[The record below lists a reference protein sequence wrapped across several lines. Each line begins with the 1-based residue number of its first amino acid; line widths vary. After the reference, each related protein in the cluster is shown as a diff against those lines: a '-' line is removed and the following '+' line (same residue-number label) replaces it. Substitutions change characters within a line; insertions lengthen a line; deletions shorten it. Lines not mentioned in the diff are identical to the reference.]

1 MGLRG
6 IAIILVLFFHFD
18 LNFFSK
24 GYYGVDIFFV
34 LSGFFIGKSII
45 EGLERKNFS
54 LKLFYK
60 KRFLRIFPL
69 LVIVII
75 STNLIGFFLLT
86 DLHLKKLGESSLF
99 SIIGLSNF
107 YFLGDHSYFS
117 EIKMSKPLLH
127 LWSISIEMH
136 FYAFAPILLIL
147 FFKKKNL
154 FLSILPII
162 LILIFLTGYIL
173 QDGFYKVDS
182 LKKFLGS
189 GLNNFFYLTPFRIYG
204 FLFGIFAFI
213 ISKYNFIKK
222 VCNC

>member
-1 MGLRG
+1 
-6 IAIILVLFFHFD
+6 
-18 LNFFSK
+18 
-24 GYYGVDIFFV
+24 
-34 LSGFFIGKSII
+34 
-45 EGLERKNFS
+45 
-54 LKLFYK
+54 
-60 KRFLRIFPL
+60 
-69 LVIVII
+69 
-75 STNLIGFFLLT
+75 
-86 DLHLKKLGESSLF
+86 
-99 SIIGLSNF
+99 
-107 YFLGDHSYFS
+107 
-117 EIKMSKPLLH
+117 MSKPLLH

-147 FFKKKNL
+147 FFSKKKKL

-213 ISKYNFIKK
+213 ISKYNFYKK
-222 VCNC
+222 RYATASVILSGFLIAFVIFLDLLKEIFTHYLMDYWSLFQSL

>member
-1 MGLRG
+1 
-6 IAIILVLFFHFD
+6 
-18 LNFFSK
+18 
-24 GYYGVDIFFV
+24 
-34 LSGFFIGKSII
+34 
-45 EGLERKNFS
+45 
-54 LKLFYK
+54 
-60 KRFLRIFPL
+60 
-69 LVIVII
+69 
-75 STNLIGFFLLT
+75 
-86 DLHLKKLGESSLF
+86 
-99 SIIGLSNF
+99 
-107 YFLGDHSYFS
+107 
-117 EIKMSKPLLH
+117 MSKPLLH

-147 FFKKKNL
+147 FFKKKKL

-213 ISKYNFIKK
+213 ISKYNFYKK
-222 VCNC
+222 RYATASVILSGFLIAFVIFLDLFERNIYSLFDGLLVTFSIFIIIINVNHKFLKFLELKILQFSGKISYSIYLIHWPILIFLITKLFIVIHIIHLKLNFY